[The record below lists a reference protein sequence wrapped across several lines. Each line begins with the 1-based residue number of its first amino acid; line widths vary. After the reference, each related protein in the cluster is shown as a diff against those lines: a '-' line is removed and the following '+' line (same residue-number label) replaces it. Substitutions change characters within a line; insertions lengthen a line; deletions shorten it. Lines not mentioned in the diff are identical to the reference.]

1 MACTCQKPNCLGNC
15 GCHGKPATQYI
26 GELPIDNLE
35 SIADYFIA
43 ERDVEDPNTGNVIRS
58 LVRIAGSK
66 LFPNSNMDN
75 VAALETNNL
84 SIEVPKGQVRGVYI
98 ANEVNTHVMR
108 YADASHPAVMLALGP
123 WTDLMLVQN
132 SGFVNMTEPHEYVV
146 GATYYLGENGVPT
159 TDASITGQK
168 LFVPVSSTKL
178 AIAL

>member
-1 MACTCQKPNCLGNC
+1 MACPCNKPNCLGNC

-43 ERDVEDPNTGNVIRS
+43 ERDVEDPNTGTIIRS
-58 LVRIAGSK
+58 LVRISGSK

-75 VAALETNNL
+75 VAALETNNT

-98 ANEVNTHVMR
+98 SNEVNTHVMR

-132 SGFVNMTEPHEYVV
+132 SGFVNMNEPHEYVV
-146 GATYYLGENGVPT
+146 GAQYYLGENGAPT
-159 TDASITGQK
+159 TDESITGQK
-168 LFVPVSSTKL
+168 LFIPVSSTKL
-178 AIAL
+178 AINL

>member
-1 MACTCQKPNCLGNC
+1 MACACNKPSCPGNC

-26 GELPIDNLE
+26 GELPVDNLE

-43 ERDVEDPNTGNVIRS
+43 ERDVEDPLTGNTIRS
-58 LVRIAGSK
+58 LVRVSGAK

-75 VAALETNNL
+75 VAALEANNTSL
-84 SIEVPKGQVRGVYI
+84 EVPKGQVRAVYI
-98 ANEVNTHVMR
+98 ANEVNSNVMR

-132 SGFVNMTEPHEYVV
+132 SGFVNMNDQHEYII
-146 GATYYLGENGVPT
+146 GAQYYLGENGVPT
-159 TDASITGQK
+159 TDSSITGQK

-178 AIAL
+178 AVNL